1 MPKTK
6 MILMEKKL
14 KLKTK
19 KEPEHYIYVFEGSG
33 GKLIKKFD
41 NQDEYRLK
49 DPIWVDLKVK
59 NTQKE
64 IEDFANI
71 K

>member
-6 MILMEKKL
+6 MICMKKEL

-19 KEPEHYIYVFEGSG
+19 NKPEHYIYYFEGSG
-33 GKLIKKFD
+33 GKLQKEFD
-41 NQDEYRLK
+41 NQDEYQLK
-49 DPIWVDLKVK
+49 DPIWVDLRVK
-59 NTQKE
+59 NVQTE